1 MTDEERFFYELGRKS
16 YYGDR
21 EYSRIKQIEQIAQL
35 IERGEFF
42 TNRVNF
48 DDLNK
53 P

>member
-1 MTDEERFFYELGRKS
+1 MTDEERFFYELGRKA
-16 YYGDR
+16 YGDR

-42 TNRVNF
+42 TNRVNV